1 MIQDECENRG
11 LEVTDDGA
19 WEPLRTYQ
27 AKLEKL
33 TQKATAE
40 RVALEAAQAREKEQ
54 EAKEQDDAIMTA
66 FQDGPEATEELET
79 SAPAPKSNGTVQ
91 GNGSGKKR
99 LATPED
105 DNVLETEGADDEIQQ
120 QQSRASSVGRSGSDA
135 ESETG
140 SSSRVV
146 KETKR
151 IRVQ

>member
-1 MIQDECENRG
+1 MIQDECESRG
-11 LEVTDDGA
+11 LEVTDDSA
-19 WEPLRTYQ
+19 WDPLRTYQ

-33 TQKATAE
+33 TQKAAAE
-40 RVALEAAQAREKEQ
+40 RAALEAAQAREKEQ
-54 EAKEQDDAIMTA
+54 EAQEQTDAIMTA
-66 FQDGPEATEELET
+66 VQDEPETTENLEA
-79 SAPAPKSNGTVQ
+79 SAPASQSGGVVQ

-105 DNVLETEGADDEIQQ
+105 DNALETEGADDETLQQ
-120 QQSRASSVGRSGSDA
+120 HNRPESDA

-140 SSSRVV
+140 S